1 MAGDKRTESGQGYV
15 AVIGLGY
22 VGLPLAATLAA
33 HRRVVGVDTSPAV
46 RAALREGR
54 TPFYEPGLA
63 QLLDGLRPGSLSIAE
78 RLPDEPPDTI
88 VICVGTPVD
97 PDTRRPDMR
106 ALEAAAELA
115 AEHASPETL
124 VVVRSTVPVGTGRR
138 TVLPKLRERVAEP
151 LLASCPER
159 TIQGQAIA
167 EIRSLPQIVGGID
180 RRSADRASALFAPVT
195 DNRVIVSSTEA
206 AEMIKLICNA
216 HTDVIYGFGN
226 EVALIADSLGL
237 DAVELVEAANLGY
250 PRPDLSR
257 PGFVGGSCLTKDP
270 YMLMGVSEA
279 AGHRPAIVRAAREVN
294 EAIPG
299 YVVSRVMDAL
309 SARETVAARA
319 GAAGTAETAGAAG
332 AKVLVAGIAYKG
344 RPETDDV
351 RGAASPQIARELR
364 DRVGTL
370 SGHDFV
376 VAPERIAAL
385 GYDPATL
392 EEGLA
397 GADALILLTDHPKYG
412 LLDRAYLLGRM
423 RPDPVVFDMWGVLH
437 EQLAGAA
444 GVTYLGLGR
453 G

>member
-1 MAGDKRTESGQGYV
+1 MAGDKRTESGRGYV

-33 HRRVVGVDTSPAV
+33 HHQVVGVDANPAV
-46 RAALREGR
+46 RAALRAGR
-54 TPFYEPGLA
+54 PPFFEPGLEP
-63 QLLDGLRPGSLSIAE
+63 LLAGLRPGSLSIADQ
-78 RLPDEPPDTI
+78 LPDEPPDAI

-97 PDTRRPDMR
+97 AVTKRPDMR
-106 ALEAAAELA
+106 ALEAAAGHVA
-115 AEHASPETL
+115 DHVSDETL
-124 VVVRSTVPVGTGRR
+124 VVIRSTVPVGTGRQM
-138 TVLPKLRERVAEP
+138 VLPKLREHVATP

-159 TIQGQAIA
+159 TIQGKAIA
-167 EIRSLPQIVGGID
+167 EIRSLPQIIGGID
-180 RRSADRASALFAPVT
+180 KRSADRASALFAPVT
-195 DNRVIVSSTEA
+195 DNRVVVSSTEA

-237 DAVELVEAANLGY
+237 DAIELIEAANLGY

-279 AGHRPAIVRAAREVN
+279 AGHQPAIIHAARKVN
-294 EAIPG
+294 ESIPD
-299 YVVSRVMDAL
+299 YIVSRVMDAL
-309 SARETVAARA
+309 SDRVAAD
-319 GAAGTAETAGAAG
+319 

-351 RGAASPQIARELR
+351 RGAASPQIARELGA
-364 DRVGTL
+364 RVGTL

-376 VAPERIAAL
+376 VAPDRIAAL
-385 GYDPATL
+385 GYTPASL
-392 EEGLA
+392 DEGLD
-397 GADALILLTDHPKYG
+397 GADALVLLTDHPKYG
-412 LLDRAYLLGRM
+412 QLDPGYLLGRM
-423 RPDPVVFDMWGVLH
+423 QPDPVVFDMWGVLH
-437 EQLAGAA
+437 DQLASAA